1 MKTMRITAC
10 LVLFLIAAGAHAVE
24 PQLKSALE
32 RAQDNRG
39 EIEQALKRAPKA
51 QKSAMQFLVRYMPA
65 HDLQTLKADYL
76 LKNVDRAYM
85 TWQTSPWKERV
96 PEPVFLNNVLPY
108 ACINEKRDEWR
119 AEFQERFYPLVKDAK
134 SPAEAAALLNQN
146 IFKLLNV
153 KYSTQRKKAD
163 QSPSESIETGL
174 ASCTGLSV
182 LLVDACRSVG
192 IPARFVGTPLWSNRS
207 GNHSW
212 VEIWD
217 NGWHFTGAAEP
228 TGNELNKG
236 WFVSRASTAER
247 DNPIHAIYA
256 VSYKHTPTAFPMVW
270 APNRKD
276 VFAVNV
282 TDRYTQLKE
291 DLPDGFV
298 RVMFVATKQST
309 QSNSPE
315 RVRSKLSIIDSSGKQ
330 VFNGLTN
337 DESFDAN
344 DHISVPLKLGDT
356 YKIQV
361 SGHDARKLTVAAEE
375 QLVRFDN

>member
-1 MKTMRITAC
+1 MRSIRIVAWLMLFQITATANA
-10 LVLFLIAAGAHAVE
+10 IE
-24 PQLKSALE
+24 PQLESAIE
-32 RAQDNRG
+32 RAHDNRG

-51 QKSAMQFLVRYMPA
+51 QKSAMQFLIRYMPTQ
-65 HDLQTLKADYL
+65 DLQTLKADYL

-85 TWQTSPWKERV
+85 TWQTSPWKEHI
-96 PEPVFLNNVLPY
+96 PESLFLNNVLPH

-119 AEFQERFYPLVKDAK
+119 ADFHERFYPLVKDAN
-134 SPAEAAALLNQN
+134 SPAEAAAILNQN

-163 QSPSESIETGL
+163 QSPTESIETGL

-212 VEIWD
+212 VEVWD
-217 NGWHFTGAAEP
+217 RGWHFTGAAEP
-228 TGNELNKG
+228 TGNDLDKG
-236 WFVSRASTAER
+236 WFVGRASTAER

-282 TDRYTQLKE
+282 TDRYTQLKQE
-291 DLPDGFV
+291 LPDGFV
-298 RVMFVATKQST
+298 RVMFVATKQNT
-309 QSNSPE
+309 QTNTPQ
-315 RVRSKLSIIDSSGKQ
+315 RVRSKLTIVDTSGKD
-330 VFNGLTN
+330 VYSGLTN

-344 DHISVPLKLGDT
+344 DHLSVPLKTGDT
-356 YKIQV
+356 YTIQV
-361 SGHDARKLTVAAEE
+361 SGHKARQLTVKTKEE
-375 QLVRFDN
+375 LVRFDD

>member
-1 MKTMRITAC
+1 
-10 LVLFLIAAGAHAVE
+10 
-24 PQLKSALE
+24 
-32 RAQDNRG
+32 
-39 EIEQALKRAPKA
+39 
-51 QKSAMQFLVRYMPA
+51 
-65 HDLQTLKADYL
+65 
-76 LKNVDRAYM
+76 M

-228 TGNELNKG
+228 TGNELDKG
-236 WFVSRASTAER
+236 WFVGRASTAER

-309 QSNSPE
+309 QSNSPQ